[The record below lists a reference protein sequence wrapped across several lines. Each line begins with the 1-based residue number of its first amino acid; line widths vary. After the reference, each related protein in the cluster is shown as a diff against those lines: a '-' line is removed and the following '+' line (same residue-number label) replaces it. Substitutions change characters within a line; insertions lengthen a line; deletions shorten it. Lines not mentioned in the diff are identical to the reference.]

1 MNIKCEKCGVEN
13 EDGAKFCKDCGSA
26 LNSEPVLVVEQTSA
40 NKYKKPLLIVAGVLI
55 LSVVGYF
62 GKIALKEYNKTIG
75 KENRCNNNDAEAC
88 DDIAFSYKIGLSDN
102 NMFFSLPKDTSKA
115 IEYFTKACNLDNFS
129 ACATLGRE
137 YSMGNIV
144 RQDRDKA
151 VELFTKAANGGDAG
165 GYSGL
170 GSAYQFG
177 SGGVAQNSAYAKEL
191 YGKACDLGDKLSCL
205 EYSSYHPN
213 PVIWE
218 SRFSNALKYADPSS
232 L

>member
-62 GKIALKEYNKTIG
+62 GKIALKEYNDTIG
-75 KENRCNNNDAEAC
+75 LKHKCEDNDAAAC
-88 DDIAFSYKIGLSDN
+88 NFLAITYQLGFSENG
-102 NMFFSLPKDTSKA
+102 MFFSLPKDTSKSV
-115 IEYFTKACNLDNFS
+115 EYFTKACDLNDFGACS
-129 ACATLGRE
+129 ALGNVYVIGE
-137 YSMGNIV
+137 IV
-144 RQDRDKA
+144 RRDNNKA
-151 VELFTKAANGGDAG
+151 FELFTKAANGGDAG

-170 GSAYQFG
+170 ASAYKFG
-177 SGGVAQNSAYAKEL
+177 SGGVAQNTAYAKEL
-191 YGKACDLGDKLSCL
+191 YGKACDLGDKISCL

-213 PVIWE
+213 PAIWE
-218 SRFSNALKYADPSS
+218 ARVFNAMKNFDPR
-232 L
+232 